1 MFNRLFP
8 STFGRK
14 KLAKFAKNIAQGK
27 NVTQIF
33 GNRWESS
40 NMQATVYVLNVLYIC
55 LLLQPLNH
63 QKMSFRR
70 CWPSKTEER
79 GSTQK

>member
-40 NMQATVYVLNVLYIC
+40 NMQATVCGKLQSLGQFCLKSFKLN
-55 LLLQPLNH
+55 Q
-63 QKMSFRR
+63 
-70 CWPSKTEER
+70 
-79 GSTQK
+79 

>member
-40 NMQATVYVLNVLYIC
+40 NMQATVYRQNKNNTAQSRLHALWTWCVHGVLYLKY
-55 LLLQPLNH
+55 LLCGKINA
-63 QKMSFRR
+63 
-70 CWPSKTEER
+70 
-79 GSTQK
+79 

>member
-8 STFGRK
+8 STFVRK
-14 KLAKFAKNIAQGK
+14 NLAKFAKNIAQGK

-40 NMQATVYVLNVLYIC
+40 NMQATVQVKNSDHKLTLIPIPC
-55 LLLQPLNH
+55 
-63 QKMSFRR
+63 
-70 CWPSKTEER
+70 
-79 GSTQK
+79 

>member
-40 NMQATVYVLNVLYIC
+40 NMQATVHC
-55 LLLQPLNH
+55 SASQSRLQKH
-63 QKMSFRR
+63 
-70 CWPSKTEER
+70 C
-79 GSTQK
+79 